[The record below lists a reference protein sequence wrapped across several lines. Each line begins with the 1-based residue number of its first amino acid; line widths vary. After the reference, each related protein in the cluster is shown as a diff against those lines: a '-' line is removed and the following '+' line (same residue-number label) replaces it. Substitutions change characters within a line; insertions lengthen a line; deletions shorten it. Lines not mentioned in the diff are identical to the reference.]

1 MKNIKEGNA
10 VRLFETIFTDEVLS
24 FLNDQDIKARQKILY
39 NIRKA
44 EIVRDPDLFKK
55 LTDDIW
61 EFRTLWKNIHYRLF
75 AFWDKEDGKVV
86 VVTHGVV
93 KQVSRIPTKEVKKA
107 IDIRNEYFRNKK
119 EPTYEIL

>member
-1 MKNIKEGNA
+1 M
-10 VRLFETIFTDEVLS
+10 
-24 FLNDQDIKARQKILY
+24 
-39 NIRKA
+39 
-44 EIVRDPDLFKK
+44 
-55 LTDDIW
+55 
-61 EFRTLWKNIHYRLF
+61 
-75 AFWDKEDGKVV
+75 